1 MPKFKASSVISML
14 KRFTDEEKNK
24 KSQSCLE
31 LKDEIKNVL
40 DDTKIILYRQSR
52 EDAIKYILWQG
63 LLNKYGIFGSNRRQ
77 HRLFGQNKIDYYS
90 QEYQHGD
97 IVSIDF
103 GTSNIGNEFSFTHT
117 ALVLHE
123 FTDFLIVIPITTA
136 KDGRLEKKPLDE
148 QESTF
153 VIRKNDF
160 SFIESDSYVL
170 IYQLKSISKNRITK
184 RIGNISGS
192 KFLCDI
198 DSEVFN
204 ILLDPLSKKFS
215 EEITNL
221 NIKISDY
228 ENIIEEKDAKITELD
243 CIIKNL
249 KEEIENNK
257 NMLTNY
263 NFYDKI

>member
-1 MPKFKASSVISML
+1 MEVYVHKNPTCFSRWSIS
-14 KRFTDEEKNK
+14 
-24 KSQSCLE
+24 
-31 LKDEIKNVL
+31 
-40 DDTKIILYRQSR
+40 
-52 EDAIKYILWQG
+52 
-63 LLNKYGIFGSNRRQ
+63 
-77 HRLFGQNKIDYYS
+77 
-90 QEYQHGD
+90 
-97 IVSIDF
+97 
-103 GTSNIGNEFSFTHT
+103 
-117 ALVLHE
+117 
-123 FTDFLIVIPITTA
+123 DFLIVIPITTA

-204 ILLDPLSKKFS
+204 ILLEPLSKKFS